1 MKKFAC
7 HRLYLTL
14 HEYLRRASVTLDEQ
28 GRVANYQL
36 LTEETAST
44 EWIGGVIFMLPQE
57 EIASD
62 ANFIELLK
70 AESKSKETTPPLY
83 AWHVSNYDFEQDCLT
98 PQSVVQ
104 RLKPDTFIS
113 L

>member
-7 HRLYLTL
+7 HRLYLKPDECL
-14 HEYLRRASVTLDEQ
+14 KMACVTIDGE
-28 GRVANYQL
+28 GRVAGYKP

-44 EWIGGVIFMLPQE
+44 EWIGGVIFLLPQA
-57 EIASD
+57 EIASE

-70 AESKSKETTPPLY
+70 ADSKSKETTLPLF
-83 AWHVSNYDFEQDCLT
+83 AWHVSNYDFEHDCLT

-104 RLKPDTFIS
+104 RLKPDTIIS

>member
-7 HRLYLTL
+7 HRLYLTP

-44 EWIGGVIFMLPQE
+44 EWIGGVIFLLPQE

-70 AESKSKETTPPLY
+70 ADSKSRETALPLY

-104 RLKPDTFIS
+104 RLKPNTFIS
-113 L
+113 I

>member
-7 HRLYLTL
+7 HRLYLTP

-28 GRVANYQL
+28 GRVADYQT

-44 EWIGGVIFMLPQE
+44 EWIGGVIFLLPQE

-62 ANFIELLK
+62 ANVIELLK
-70 AESKSKETTPPLY
+70 ADSKSKETTLPLF

-104 RLKPDTFIS
+104 RLKPNTFIS

>member
-7 HRLYLTL
+7 HRLYLKPDECL
-14 HEYLRRASVTLDEQ
+14 KMACVTIDGE
-28 GRVANYQL
+28 GRVAGYKP

-44 EWIGGVIFMLPQE
+44 EWIGGVIFLLPQA
-57 EIASD
+57 EIASE
-62 ANFIELLK
+62 ANFHELWKAGISLK
-70 AESKSKETTPPLY
+70 DETKPLY
-83 AWHVSNYDFEQDCLT
+83 AWHVSNFDFEHDCLT

>member
-7 HRLYLTL
+7 HRLYLTHDECL
-14 HEYLRRASVTLDEQ
+14 KMACVTIDGE
-28 GRVANYQL
+28 GRVVGYKS

-44 EWIGGVIFMLPQE
+44 EWIGGVIFLLQQA
-57 EIASD
+57 EIEPED
-62 ANFIELLK
+62 HLNERLK
-70 AESKSKETTPPLY
+70 ANLSIGDTTNTLY
-83 AWHVSNYDFEQDCLT
+83 AWHVSNYDFEHDCLT

-104 RLKPDTFIS
+104 RLKTDTIIS

>member
-7 HRLYLTL
+7 HRLYLTPDECL
-14 HEYLRRASVTLDEQ
+14 KMACVTIDGE
-28 GRVANYQL
+28 GRVAGYKS

-44 EWIGGVIFMLPQE
+44 EWIGGVIFLLPQA
-57 EIASD
+57 EIYSEAYF
-62 ANFIELLK
+62 NELLNADISPK
-70 AESKSKETTPPLY
+70 DETNPLY
-83 AWHVSNYDFEQDCLT
+83 AWHVSNYDFEQNCLT

-104 RLKPDTFIS
+104 RLKTDTIIS

>member
-7 HRLYLTL
+7 HRLYLTPDECL
-14 HEYLRRASVTLDEQ
+14 KMACVTIDGE
-28 GRVANYQL
+28 GRVAGYKP

-44 EWIGGVIFMLPQE
+44 EWIGGVIFLLPQA
-57 EIASD
+57 EIASE

-70 AESKSKETTPPLY
+70 ADSKSKETTLPLF
-83 AWHVSNYDFEQDCLT
+83 AWHVSNYDFEHDCLT

-104 RLKPDTFIS
+104 RLKPDTIIS

>member
-7 HRLYLTL
+7 HRLYLTPDECL
-14 HEYLRRASVTLDEQ
+14 KMACVTIDGE
-28 GRVANYQL
+28 GRVAGYKS

-44 EWIGGVIFMLPQE
+44 EWIGGVIFLLPQA
-57 EIASD
+57 EIYSE
-62 ANFIELLK
+62 ANFNELFK
-70 AESKSKETTPPLY
+70 ADISPKNETNPLY
-83 AWHVSNYDFEQDCLT
+83 AWHVSNYDFEHNCLT

-104 RLKPDTFIS
+104 RLKTDTIIS

>member
-7 HRLYLTL
+7 HRLYLTP
-14 HEYLRRASVTLDEQ
+14 HECLRRASVTLDEQ
-28 GRVANYQL
+28 GRVAGYQT

-44 EWIGGVIFMLPQE
+44 EWIGGVIFLLPQE

-70 AESKSKETTPPLY
+70 TDSKLKETTPPLY

-98 PQSVVQ
+98 PQSVIQ